1 MTAFWILA
9 ALLAGLAVAALLP
22 ALLRRRPAPGA
33 EAGDDAVVAVYR
45 ERLAELEREHARGTL
60 SDDDL
65 AGAKADLEYE
75 LLAEVTPGRGRPAG
89 STRGTRASAVALAVL
104 VPAAALL
111 LYALTGAPGL
121 VGTGERLGPE
131 AVERYRAMA
140 PEERVAA
147 LEPFLAEH
155 PRAARAWSLLAGA
168 YRELERHDD
177 AVTAYAR
184 ARASGADG
192 EAWLVARQA
201 EALLLANE
209 RRFDD
214 EVRGLIEAALE
225 RDARNPLALMLAGH
239 AALTAGDRQ
248 RAASYWR
255 RLAETLPPDDERRAL
270 VEDLVARAEGD
281 TEGAPDRPA
290 AADAG
295 VTVRV
300 RLAQSLRARAEPD
313 DTVFVLA
320 RGAGAAD
327 GPPLAVARTTVDAL
341 PAEITLGDADA
352 MTPDARLSQ
361 ADAVIV
367 TARVARGGD
376 AMAQSGD
383 LEGESGRVAVG
394 DGAAVEV
401 TIDRL
406 VE

>member
-1 MTAFWILA
+1 MTAFWVLAVLLA
-9 ALLAGLAVAALLP
+9 ALAVAALLP
-22 ALLRRRPAPGA
+22 ALLRRRPAPGVDP
-33 EAGDDAVVAVYR
+33 GDDAVVAVYR
-45 ERLAELEREHARGTL
+45 ERLAELEREHARGAL

-75 LLAEVTPGRGRPAG
+75 LLAGVTPGRGHPAG
-89 STRGTRASAVALAVL
+89 GTRGTRASAVALAVL

-121 VGTGERLGPE
+121 VGAGERLGPE

-140 PEERVAA
+140 PADRVAA
-147 LEPFLAEH
+147 LERLLAAS

-168 YRELERHDD
+168 YRELERYDD
-177 AVTAYAR
+177 AVAAYAR
-184 ARASGADG
+184 ARASGAGGD
-192 EAWLVARQA
+192 AWLLARQA
-201 EALLLANE
+201 EALLLANGG
-209 RRFDD
+209 RFDAD
-214 EVRGLIEAALE
+214 VRGLVEAALE

-239 AALTAGDRQ
+239 AALTAGDRR
-248 RAASYWR
+248 RAAGYWR

-313 DTVFVLA
+313 DTVFVFA

-327 GPPLAVARTTVDAL
+327 GPPLAVARTTVEAL

-361 ADAVIV
+361 AEAVIV
-367 TARVARGGD
+367 TARVARGGG

-383 LEGESGRVAVG
+383 LEGASGRVAVG
-394 DGAAVEV
+394 DGAPVEV
-401 TIDRL
+401 VIDRL